1 MYEYLALVKPGS
13 NDYLLRILF
22 DTTFYVWTGILL
34 LNVVTGLMVD
44 TFGAVREEKER
55 RTQIKENSCFVCGLD
70 RSRYEDLGLKNNSF
84 QQHVDANVGE
94 HAVWQYVYFLAY
106 LKDKNVNKFS
116 GIEQYVYNQLPKN
129 GSAFKLD
136 WLPSRSSFI
145 MELYNK
151 SVKVVDRETLKNAES
166 NQDDNGD

>member
-55 RTQIKENSCFVCGLD
+55 RKVPAEVVGRRKKHLD
-70 RSRYEDLGLKNNSF
+70 T
-84 QQHVDANVGE
+84 
-94 HAVWQYVYFLAY
+94 HALCPTKGA
-106 LKDKNVNKFS
+106 
-116 GIEQYVYNQLPKN
+116 
-129 GSAFKLD
+129 
-136 WLPSRSSFI
+136 
-145 MELYNK
+145 
-151 SVKVVDRETLKNAES
+151 
-166 NQDDNGD
+166 